1 MAKGMKDEASNTK
14 GVCPLCLLHYTG
26 HLSVFVSAY
35 IDSPENNVSVQ
46 RILSRFGRSMEWTQH
61 GLIFEE
67 HAMILNCTAKVVDV
81 IATLFVAGYCS
92 TGLAAVTALTGFALL
107 NAVHDIHQCT
117 VQRLVDAVRPQGT
130 VEVDPDAD
138 VHVEETGRSVR
149 VTVSDSTAQNT
160 NSLVL
165 QGASWL

>member
-1 MAKGMKDEASNTK
+1 MNLEYVNYMTK
-14 GVCPLCLLHYTG
+14 RTKAVTVYLPNIYKT
-26 HLSVFVSAY
+26 
-35 IDSPENNVSVQ
+35 N
-46 RILSRFGRSMEWTQH
+46 RSCTY
-61 GLIFEE
+61 LIFEE